1 MFPID
6 RFKLN
11 AFNHNYSPSVSAF
24 LLAQRPRPRQ
34 LTSGR
39 QIVCFP
45 QANANVWQNRD
56 LACFA
61 RCAISRRGASE
72 RRTDCVSAL
81 IYRWACPRARSLY
94 SVAESIDQPAFG
106 RDCRA
111 VDDIRRLS
119 LVQTDSATA
128 KLDDFRLEF
137 TLNGISQ
144 RCQSR
149 KPTSPLAIT
158 GHLKV

>member
-1 MFPID
+1 M
-6 RFKLN
+6 
-11 AFNHNYSPSVSAF
+11 
-24 LLAQRPRPRQ
+24 
-34 LTSGR
+34 SGR
-39 QIVCFP
+39 TETSRVLHD
-45 QANANVWQNRD
+45 A
-56 LACFA
+56 A
-61 RCAISRRGASE
+61 RRIGTSDRLCE
-72 RRTDCVSAL
+72 RSHLSLGLSA
-81 IYRWACPRARSLY
+81 ARSLY
-94 SVAESIDQPAFG
+94 SVRESIDQPAFG

-119 LVQTDSATA
+119 LVQTDSAMA

-158 GHLKV
+158 GH